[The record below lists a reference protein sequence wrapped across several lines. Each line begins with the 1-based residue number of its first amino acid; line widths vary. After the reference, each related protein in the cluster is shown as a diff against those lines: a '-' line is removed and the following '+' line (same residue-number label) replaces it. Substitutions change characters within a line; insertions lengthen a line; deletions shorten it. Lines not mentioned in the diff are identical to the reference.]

1 MSLILI
7 ALIFSFYL
15 NYLASKNC
23 KKNAELYLENPYNPV
38 YDIIQYHA
46 PIINLHTPDYLILL
60 TAITAYIRYL
70 FLLLLTSNDI
80 YTIFI
85 IKFNKHIINL
95 VYSFLLRGITTRLT
109 IIPTCMPKPTVPKK
123 NLSNYYY
130 YNNVSLMIG
139 YTHDLMY
146 SGHTIVFI
154 FLGKM
159 IEDDYY
165 SNIFLYISGNI
176 IQYIFPISL
185 ILSRQHYTIDVFI
198 AMITYNFFNFGL
210 N

>member
-1 MSLILI
+1 
-7 ALIFSFYL
+7 
-15 NYLASKNC
+15 
-23 KKNAELYLENPYNPV
+23 
-38 YDIIQYHA
+38 
-46 PIINLHTPDYLILL
+46 
-60 TAITAYIRYL
+60 
-70 FLLLLTSNDI
+70 
-80 YTIFI
+80 
-85 IKFNKHIINL
+85 
-95 VYSFLLRGITTRLT
+95 
-109 IIPTCMPKPTVPKK
+109 
-123 NLSNYYY
+123 
-130 YNNVSLMIG
+130 MIG

-185 ILSRQHYTIDVFI
+185 ILSRQHYTIDVVV